1 MNFNDEF
8 IGVDYEIM
16 HPICIFSLKSGAYM
30 TVILSNYYVSTPIIH
45 AREQVRT
52 HHKLVRESFSR
63 VILAQQIDLDQ
74 LAVSKDTLL
83 LIQGGTDLTNQFLV
97 TTYFNSSA

>member
-1 MNFNDEF
+1 
-8 IGVDYEIM
+8 M

-52 HHKLVRESFSR
+52 HHKLVR

-83 LIQGGTDLTNQFLV
+83 LIKGGTDLTNQFLV